1 MIHPVVA
8 VIVVVMLLA
17 AVALAIVRIVM
28 GPAKADSAIA
38 GDLILFAFMGL
49 MVVFGLLLRVDAVL
63 DIILVAAILGFL
75 SILSLARLL
84 QGRKR

>member
-8 VIVVVMLLA
+8 VIVVIMLIA
-17 AVALAIVRIVM
+17 AVALAVVRIVV
-28 GPAKADSAIA
+28 GPTKAASAIA

>member
-8 VIVVVMLLA
+8 VIVVIMLIA
-17 AVALAIVRIVM
+17 AVALAVVRIVV
-28 GPAKADSAIA
+28 GPTQADSAIA

>member
-17 AVALAIVRIVM
+17 AVALAIVRIVT
-28 GPAKADSAIA
+28 GPTKADSAIA

-49 MVVFGLLLRVDAVL
+49 MVVFGLLLGVDAVL

>member
-8 VIVVVMLLA
+8 VIVVIMLIA
-17 AVALAIVRIVM
+17 AVAVAVVRIVV
-28 GPAKADSAIA
+28 GPTKADSAIA